1 MLSKN
6 LILGLGASTLTY
18 AIDMQAKSDTH
29 HPAVVELLAQI
40 TAEAA
45 ATAKADAQALMDFL
59 NFASTHNK
67 SYTSTEALELRA
79 DLFKESTEKV
89 AAMNSQSPEG
99 SATFANNVTSDMTA
113 SEFGDMMGLKTEN
126 ETSPPNVA
134 ADFVQEKT
142 GLSHTDECVDW
153 SSAENP

>member
-18 AIDMQAKSDTH
+18 AIDMQAKTDTN

-89 AAMNSQSPEG
+89 ASMNSHSPEG
-99 SATFANNVTSDMTA
+99 SAHFANNVTSDMTA
-113 SEFGDMMGLKTEN
+113 SEFGDMLGLRTQDAP
-126 ETSPPNVA
+126 SAPNVA
-134 ADFVQEKT
+134 ADFVEAKT
-142 GLSHTDECVDW
+142 GLSHTDECIDW
-153 SSAENP
+153 SSEMNP